1 MSWPHTRD
9 LRDATRC
16 ALLLASKSPQMQP
29 EPCVLPRSGLSAQV
43 YEPGTGARRTV
54 VFVHGMTHEG
64 PDDPRVVGLA
74 SALAATGTRV
84 VVPLLPEVAQAR
96 IELESVGRVAAAAA
110 DASHLACGTVGLL
123 GASFSGTLALQA
135 AAHPDG
141 RPFVSAVGAIGA
153 FGETRTV
160 LRFLLSNGQA
170 DPYGRSIVLR
180 NYLPRCVP
188 VSPAVRELIHLAIRE
203 KDITPT
209 VCDSAERLPS
219 EEGRWVDLLLRGAA
233 PDDPMIDMLLDAA
246 GDVAAGLSARL
257 DSCGLQAPVFLLH
270 GEDDRVVPS
279 SESRVLAEHLRRA
292 GVDVDLVV
300 TPLLSHG
307 DTAIG
312 PRALLHAPILVRG
325 LARFLGNAG
334 ADRPIHVH
342 HEAAFVPT

>member
-1 MSWPHTRD
+1 
-9 LRDATRC
+9 
-16 ALLLASKSPQMQP
+16 MQP
-29 EPCVLPRSGLSAQV
+29 DPCVLPRSGLSAQV

-64 PDDPRVVGLA
+64 PDDPRVVGVA

-96 IELESVGRVAAAAA
+96 IEVESVGRVAAAAA
-110 DASHLACGTVGLL
+110 DASRLARRTVGLL

-160 LRFLLSNGQA
+160 LLFLLSNGQA

-188 VSPAVRELIHLAIRE
+188 MSPAVRELIDLAIRE
-203 KDITPT
+203 KDITPP
-209 VCDSAERLPS
+209 VRDSAERLPS

-233 PDDPMIDMLLDAA
+233 PDDPVVDMLLDAA
-246 GDVAAGLSARL
+246 GDVAAGLSVRS

-292 GVDVDLVV
+292 GVNVDLVL

-312 PRALLHAPILVRG
+312 PRALLHAPTLVRG

-334 ADRPIHVH
+334 AGRPIHVH

>member
-1 MSWPHTRD
+1 VSWPHARD

-16 ALLLASKSPQMQP
+16 AFLLASRSLQMQP

-43 YEPGTGARRTV
+43 YEPGTETRRTV

-110 DASHLACGTVGLL
+110 DAS
-123 GASFSGTLALQA
+123 
-135 AAHPDG
+135 
-141 RPFVSAVGAIGA
+141 
-153 FGETRTV
+153 
-160 LRFLLSNGQA
+160 
-170 DPYGRSIVLR
+170 LR

-188 VSPAVRELIHLAIRE
+188 LSPAVRELIDLAIRE
-203 KDITPT
+203 KDITPP

-246 GDVAAGLSARL
+246 GDVTAGLSARL

-279 SESRVLAEHLRRA
+279 SESRVLAERLRRA
-292 GVDVDLVV
+292 GVDVDLVI

-307 DTAIG
+307 NTAIG
-312 PRALLHAPILVRG
+312 PRALLHAPTLVRG

-334 ADRPIHVH
+334 AGRPIHVH
-342 HEAAFVPT
+342 HEPAFVPT